1 MSPSATPR
9 PRLQSLDS
17 LRGLVV
23 LGMILV
29 NSAAYLFYAAQKPI
43 WPWLLHAHW
52 QGFLPADWVFPA
64 FVLMVG
70 LSIGYVMPDYQAGG
84 RLTPAGLGRHA
95 NRAVRL
101 LLIGLVLSNL
111 YWLADPSAHVA
122 RLPGVLQRLALVF
135 FAVVVVHLTLGRR
148 THIGVILALLLGYWG
163 ILSLPLRGGIATD
176 LSVPGQNWQ
185 GLIDRLV
192 FGPYIFVKGPL
203 GYDPEGL
210 LSTLPAIAQGLI
222 GALIGTRLREQPATL
237 AQSRSLA
244 LLGTAI
250 LIGGLIWGLIHPISK
265 DLWTGSY
272 VALTTGLTLL
282 VLALFH
288 ALEDAR
294 GEPSGLGLPQPLANL
309 LKAFGINALFAY
321 VLHYLASILL
331 LAKAWDFLFVPLSGV
346 ITPEGASF
354 VIVLAFIGLNA
365 WVMLFLKSKSC
376 QIKL

>member
-1 MSPSATPR
+1 MNPGQAPR
-9 PRLQSLDS
+9 PRLEALDS

-29 NSAAYLFYAAQKPI
+29 NSAAYLFYAAQKPV

-111 YWLADPSAHVA
+111 YWLADPASHVA

-135 FAVVVVHLTLGRR
+135 FGVVVLHLTLGRR
-148 THIGVILALLLGYWG
+148 MQIGVIVALLLGYWG
-163 ILSLPLRGGIATD
+163 ILSLPLPGGIPTD

-222 GALIGTRLREQPATL
+222 GALIGTRLREQPASLGQSLWL
-237 AQSRSLA
+237 AIVGGA
-244 LLGTAI
+244 MLG
-250 LIGGLIWGLIHPISK
+250 GGLVWGLIHPISK

-272 VALTTGLTLL
+272 VALTTGQTLL
-282 VLALFH
+282 VLAGLH
-288 ALEDAR
+288 ALEDAHPNR
-294 GEPSGLGLPQPLANL
+294 ALPPVVGGV

-321 VLHYLASILL
+321 VLHYLASIIL
-331 LAKAWDFLFVPLSGV
+331 LAKAWDFVFVPLSGL

-354 VIVLAFIGLNA
+354 VIVLAFIALNA
-365 WVMLFLKSKSC
+365 SVMLFLKAKNW
-376 QIKL
+376 IIRL

>member
-1 MSPSATPR
+1 MSPSTASR

-29 NSAAYLFYAAQKPI
+29 NSAAYLFYAAQKPV

-95 NRAVRL
+95 NRALRL

-135 FAVVVVHLTLGRR
+135 FAVVVLHLTLWRR
-148 THIGVILALLLGYWG
+148 VQIGVIVGLLLGYWG
-163 ILSLPLRGGIATD
+163 LLSLPLPGGIPTD

-222 GALIGTRLREQPATL
+222 GALIGTRLREQPASWD
-237 AQSRSLA
+237 QSRNLA
-244 LLGTAI
+244 LMGGAM
-250 LIGGLIWGLIHPISK
+250 LIGGLAWGLIHPISK

-272 VALTTGLTLL
+272 VALTTGLTLM
-282 VLALFH
+282 VLAGLH
-288 ALEDAR
+288 ALEDAHPNK
-294 GEPSGLGLPQPLANL
+294 GGLPPVVRGV

-321 VLHYLASILL
+321 VLHYLASIIL
-331 LAKAWDFLFVPLSGV
+331 LAKAWDFVFVPLSGL

-354 VIVLAFIGLNA
+354 VIVLAFIALNA
-365 WVMLFLKSKSC
+365 GIIVFLMRKNWI
-376 QIKL
+376 IKL